1 MQRTAN
7 IKRPKALDE
16 LIEPS
21 LMSRL
26 SQLDIS
32 SRKIFSG
39 KLKGERRSKKRGESV
54 EFADH
59 RSYVTGDDIRHIDW
73 NLFAR
78 LDQLFLKLFLEEED
92 LSLHVVLDCSASHD
106 CGEPNKFL
114 FMQKLAMALSYI
126 GLVNLNRVGLSAIG
140 GLTGDGKEA
149 TPAAAANAGLT
160 TIRDLRGRRRVQDIA
175 QFLCSLEPTGS
186 VSFTEACKRIALTRR
201 GKGVMIVLSD
211 FFIKEGYETGL
222 RLLVGHGYDLFAIQ
236 VLSPEEV
243 EPKIT
248 GDLRLKDVE
257 DAELAEVTISA
268 PLLKRYKANLTAYC
282 DQLHKFCARRDI
294 VHMIVKS
301 DTPVDTFVLDY
312 LRKRGLLK

>member
-7 IKRPKALDE
+7 IKRPKDLNE

-21 LMSRL
+21 LMARIG
-26 SQLDIS
+26 QLDIA
-32 SRKIFSG
+32 SRKIFAG

-59 RSYVTGDDIRHIDW
+59 RGYVSGDDTRHIDW

-114 FMQKLAMALSYI
+114 FMQRLAMALSYI

-140 GLTGDGKEA
+140 AAEGSGTGLTV
-149 TPAAAANAGLT
+149 
-160 TIRDLRGRRRVQDIA
+160 IRDLRGRRRVHDISE
-175 QFLCSLEPTGS
+175 FLCGLEPAGTAP
-186 VSFTEACKRIALTRR
+186 FTEACKRIALTRR
-201 GKGVMIVLSD
+201 GKGVMVVLSD

-236 VLSPEEV
+236 VLSPQEV
-243 EPKIT
+243 EPNIA

-257 DAELAEVTISA
+257 DADLAEVTISA

-282 DQLHKFCARRDI
+282 DRLHEFCVRRDI
-294 VHMIVKS
+294 VHMTVKS
-301 DTPVDTFVLDY
+301 DTPVDSFVLDY